1 MLRATI
7 PLGRVAGIRVGTHWS
22 ALVTLGLFTYLLGRS
37 LTDSYGNS
45 VSVWL
50 IAATGAVGLFA
61 SLLAHE
67 LAHSITARRR
77 GTRVE
82 VVVLWLLGGVSEL
95 GDEPKDPR
103 SDLRIALAGPLTSL
117 VLGAGFLGVA
127 EVVGAVVSG
136 PVPAMLGWLGATN
149 VILAIFNLLPGAPL
163 DGGRVLRALVWRH
176 TGDRL
181 RAATIAARSGR
192 LVGLGLLILGGA
204 ELLFVGDGG
213 GLWLMLLGWFL
224 YSAANG
230 ELAAAGLRHRLGDTR
245 IRDVMTEHPLSVPAD
260 WSVAD
265 LLRSQIVHS
274 DHRVF
279 PVIDQAGRPIGEL
292 AWSDLAA
299 LPAAA
304 RESTAV
310 RRVARPLAPTAR
322 VVGDEPLATVASQ
335 VVLRPDFDIITV
347 IDPHGRLI
355 GVVTATDLT
364 LAVQRS
370 ALGLPVHRPE
380 RYRPPNTTL

>member
-7 PLGRVAGIRVGTHWS
+7 PLGRVAGIRVGAHWS

-37 LTDSYGNS
+37 LTDTYGNS

-61 SLLAHE
+61 SLLGHE

-103 SDLRIALAGPLTSL
+103 SDLRIALAGPLTSF
-117 VLGAGFLGVA
+117 VLGGGFLGVA

-136 PVPAMLGWLGATN
+136 PMPAMLGWLGATN

-163 DGGRVLRALVWRH
+163 DGGRVLRALVWGH

-192 LVGLGLLILGGA
+192 LLGLGLLLLGGA
-204 ELLFVGDGG
+204 ELLLVGDGG

-230 ELAAAGLRHRLGDTR
+230 ELAAAGLRHRLGDSR

-265 LLRSQIVHS
+265 LLRSQIVHT

-279 PVIDQAGRPIGEL
+279 PVIDQEGRPIGEL

-299 LPAAA
+299 LPATA
-304 RESTAV
+304 RASTAV
-310 RRVARPLAPTAR
+310 RRVARPLPPTAR

-335 VVLRPDFDIITV
+335 VVLRPDLDIITV
-347 IDPHGRLI
+347 IDQHGRLI

>member
-7 PLGRVAGIRVGTHWS
+7 PLGRVAGIRVGVHWS
-22 ALVTLGLFTYLLGRS
+22 VLVTLGLFTYLLGRS
-37 LTDSYGNS
+37 LADAHGNS
-45 VSVWL
+45 VLVWL
-50 IAATGAVGLFA
+50 VAATGAVGLLA
-61 SLLAHE
+61 TLLAHE
-67 LAHSITARRR
+67 LAHSIVARRS

-103 SDLRIALAGPLTSL
+103 SDLRIAMAGPLTSL
-117 VLGAGFLGVA
+117 GIGVIVLVVA
-127 EVVGAVVSG
+127 NLIGPLMGG
-136 PVPAMLGWLGATN
+136 PVPDMLGWLGAMN
-149 VILAIFNLLPGAPL
+149 VVLAVFNLLPGAPL
-163 DGGRVLRALVWRH
+163 DGGRVLRALIWRR

-181 RAATIAARSGR
+181 RATTIAAHSGR
-192 LVGLGLLILGGA
+192 ILGLGLLILGGA
-204 ELLFVGDGG
+204 ELLLVGNAG

-224 YSAANG
+224 YSAANV

-245 IRDVMTEHPLSVPAD
+245 IRDVMTEHPLSVSAG

-265 LLRSQIVHS
+265 LLRSQIVHT

-279 PVIDQAGRPIGEL
+279 PVTDPAGRPIGVL
-292 AWSDLAA
+292 SWSDLTA

-304 RESTAV
+304 RATTAV
-310 RRVARPLAPTAR
+310 GKVARTLPPTAR
-322 VVGDEPLATVASQ
+322 VSGDDLLSAVAAK

-347 IDPHGRLI
+347 IDPHERLI

-370 ALGLPVHRPE
+370 ALGLPARRSE
-380 RYRPPNTTL
+380 RFRPPNTGL

>member
-7 PLGRVAGIRVGTHWS
+7 PLGRVAGIRIGAHWS

-37 LTDSYGNS
+37 LTDAHGNS
-45 VSVWL
+45 VAVWL
-50 IAATGAVGLFA
+50 VAAIGAVGLFA
-61 SLLAHE
+61 SLLSHE
-67 LAHSITARRR
+67 LAHSIIARRS

-117 VLGAGFLGVA
+117 VLGVGLLGVTGA
-127 EVVGAVVSG
+127 VGALVSG
-136 PVPAMLGWLGATN
+136 PVPEMFGWLAAMN
-149 VILAIFNLLPGAPL
+149 LILAVFNLLPGAPL
-163 DGGRVLRALVWRH
+163 DGGRVLRALIWRH
-176 TGDRL
+176 TGDQL
-181 RAATIAARSGR
+181 RGATVAARSGR
-192 LVGLGLLILGGA
+192 VLGLSLLILGGA
-204 ELLFVGDGG
+204 ELLAVGNGG

-224 YSAANG
+224 YSSANV
-230 ELAAAGLRHRLGDTR
+230 ELAAAGLRHRLGDTQ
-245 IRDVMTEHPLSVPAD
+245 IRDVMTEHPLSVPAI

-265 LLRSQIVHS
+265 LLRSQIVHT

-279 PVIDQAGRPIGEL
+279 PVIDQAGRPIGEI
-292 AWSDLAA
+292 AWSDLTA

-304 RESTAV
+304 RETTEV
-310 RRVARPLAPTAR
+310 RRVVRPLPPTAR
-322 VVGDEPLATVASQ
+322 VSGDELLATVASH
-335 VVLRPDFDIITV
+335 VVLRPDFDVITV
-347 IDPHGRLI
+347 IDPQGRLI

-380 RYRPPNTTL
+380 RFRPPNNAL

>member
-7 PLGRVAGIRVGTHWS
+7 PLGRVAGIRIGANWS
-22 ALVTLGLFTYLLGRS
+22 TLVTLGLFTYLLGRS
-37 LTDSYGNS
+37 LADAHGNS
-45 VSVWL
+45 VAVWL
-50 IAATGAVGLFA
+50 VAGAGAVGLFV
-61 SLLAHE
+61 SLLSHE
-67 LAHSITARRR
+67 LAHSIIARRS

-95 GDEPKDPR
+95 ADEPKDPR
-103 SDLRIALAGPLTSL
+103 SDLRIAVAGPLTSF

-127 EVVGAVVSG
+127 AVIGAVVSG
-136 PVPAMLGWLGATN
+136 PVPEMLGWLGAMN
-149 VILAIFNLLPGAPL
+149 VMLAIFNLLPGAPL
-163 DGGRVLRALVWRH
+163 DGGRVLRALIWRR

-181 RAATIAARSGR
+181 RASTVAARSGR
-192 LVGLGLLILGGA
+192 IVGLGLMILGGV
-204 ELLFVGDGG
+204 ELLVVGAGG

-224 YSAANG
+224 YSAANV
-230 ELAAAGLRHRLGDTR
+230 ELTAAGLRHRLGDTR
-245 IRDVMTEHPLSVPAD
+245 IRDVMTEHPLSVPAT

-279 PVIDQAGRPIGEL
+279 PVIDQTGRPIGEL
-292 AWSDLAA
+292 ALSDLTA
-299 LPAAA
+299 LSATA
-304 RESTAV
+304 RETTAV
-310 RRVARPLAPTAR
+310 RGVARPLPPTAR
-322 VVGDEPLATVASQ
+322 VSGDELLATVASQ
-335 VVLRPDFDIITV
+335 VVLRPDFGVVTV

-370 ALGLPVHRPE
+370 ALGLPARRPE
-380 RYRPPNTTL
+380 RYRPPNTAL